1 MASAPWGSRPVLRDR
16 SRCLAFSRKRKLG
29 PVTCRVHDP
38 YGSFQARPR
47 RKPGTVA
54 VRRKTNSVSG
64 VGSDAFQQR
73 EGHCS
78 APFPAAAPP
87 SRNVRRL
94 PDSSRPPFPGK
105 PYRRG
110 RFRDNRLHGD
120 RFHGTRSAFSAFAA
134 PVLRVSVSAV
144 SGPVA
149 SAFASAAVP
158 ASVRRLFRAGRFYP
172 PSAGAS
178 MNTAGFRRWAS
189 PFLRLLRIAQ
199 GQAVPLPAGR
209 TAFPRPA
216 RERPSRSGFRLSG
229 ARALHPPRR
238 RSTASVPP
246 GRLLPGAFA
255 PDRIGPPRDPD
266 WFDPV
271 QVGNRTPP
279 SPFRAMAGR
288 EALRA
293 SPVGP
298 TSPFRG
304 SLWLSLS
311 ASPSGPFP
319 GVLPGHHR
327 ERGAGRSI
335 GPTPRS
341 ELHPVK
347 ADRG

>member
-1 MASAPWGSRPVLRDR
+1 MASAPWGSRPVLRVR
-16 SRCLAFSRKRKLG
+16 SRRLAFSRRRRFG
-29 PVTCRVHDP
+29 PVTCHVHDP
-38 YGSFQARPR
+38 YGSLRPRPR

-54 VRRKTNSVSG
+54 VRRKTNPVSKIG
-64 VGSDAFQQR
+64 PDAFPR
-73 EGHCS
+73 CEGRCA

-94 PDSSRPPFPGK
+94 PASSGPPFPGK

-110 RFRDNRLHGD
+110 HFRDTRLHGD
-120 RFHGTRSAFSAFAA
+120 RIHGTRSAFSAFAA

-144 SGPVA
+144 SGAVA

-158 ASVRRLFRAGRFYP
+158 VSVRRQFRVGRYDP

-178 MNTAGFRRWAS
+178 ENTAGLRRRAG
-189 PFLRLLRIAQ
+189 PPLRLFRIAP
-199 GQAVPLPAGR
+199 GQAVPLSAGR
-209 TAFPRPA
+209 TAFPQSA

-238 RSTASVPP
+238 RSAAPVPP
-246 GRLLPGAFA
+246 GRLLPVAFA
-255 PDRIGPPRDPD
+255 PVRIGPPRDPD
-266 WFDPV
+266 RFDPV
-271 QVGNRTPP
+271 QAGNRTPP
-279 SPFRAMAGR
+279 SPFRAPAGR
-288 EALRA
+288 ETLRA

-298 TSPFRG
+298 TSPVRV
-304 SLWLSLS
+304 SLPLGLS

-327 ERGAGRSI
+327 ERGAGRPI